1 MATERVLLTIQ
12 LLQQHATLVE
22 KVARLRS
29 RQMDPNVPVD
39 LGAYIFTLLN
49 KDVAACLEEIKARRG
64 A

>member
-1 MATERVLLTIQ
+1 MAAERVTLSIS

>member
-1 MATERVLLTIQ
+1 MATERVTLSIS

-39 LGAYIFTLLN
+39 LGAYIFGLLN
-49 KDVAACLEEIKARRG
+49 RDVAACLAEIKARRG

>member
-12 LLQQHATLVE
+12 LLPQHATLVE

-39 LGAYIFTLLN
+39 IGAYIFTLLN